1 MPRVANRS
9 AEDNAYALAIALVEV
24 GTRFD
29 EVVRGGF
36 EIQVSDG
43 GVALWR
49 KELHEFGVVVNG
61 DDEDGGID
69 DAAWEIRCGIRGENG
84 LKGRLGEAE
93 AEQTLE
99 KLIPL
104 SVACFL
110 PSECEPSAA
119 KDGENGKHGGEEFSM
134 KSQHG
139 CPCAKE
145 QK

>member
-1 MPRVANRS
+1 
-9 AEDNAYALAIALVEV
+9 
-24 GTRFD
+24 
-29 EVVRGGF
+29 VVLN
-36 EIQVSDG
+36 S
-43 GVALWR
+43 
-49 KELHEFGVVVNG
+49 NY
-61 DDEDGGID
+61 EDGGID
-69 DAAWEIRCGIRGENG
+69 DAAREIWCGIRGENG
-84 LKGRLGEAE
+84 LKGRLWEAE
-93 AEQTLE
+93 AKKALE

-110 PSECEPSAA
+110 PSECEASAA